1 VSIPAHAVLEAA
13 RRQAGL
19 SLDELW
25 MAYFALGGAQSS
37 DGLRDYLAG
46 AGSPLRDYD
55 VVAQAINERFA
66 DQGEN
71 HPVPYSDDQFFL
83 R

>member
-1 VSIPAHAVLEAA
+1 MSIPAHAVLEAA

-25 MAYFALGGAQSS
+25 TAYFALGGAQSPQ
-37 DGLRDYLAG
+37 GLREYLAG
-46 AGSPLRDYD
+46 MRSSLRDYD
-55 VVAQAINERFA
+55 VVALALNEHFA
-66 DQGEN
+66 DRGEN
-71 HPVPYSDDQFFL
+71 HPVPYSDDQYFL